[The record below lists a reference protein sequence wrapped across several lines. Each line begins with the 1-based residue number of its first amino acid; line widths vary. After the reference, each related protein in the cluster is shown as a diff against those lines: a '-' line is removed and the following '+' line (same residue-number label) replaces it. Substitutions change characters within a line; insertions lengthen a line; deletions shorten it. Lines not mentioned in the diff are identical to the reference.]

1 MALDELFGRIAKFPR
16 FTAGA
21 PASPPDVVAMA
32 SSLGIK
38 LPDPYAQFLTRF
50 GWAWWPGGG
59 LLGVQSAA
67 ALPANGHDY
76 DAARVTLRQRDRKW
90 PEGFKTLPKEGN
102 VLHVDEEIAFLFSAD
117 ARKRAG
123 QVAIF
128 NYGEQAGEEVASH
141 KTFEK
146 YLEKVIEYQAD
157 EFEEVE

>member
-1 MALDELFGRIAKFPR
+1 MALDDLLERIAKFPR

-21 PASPPDVVAMA
+21 GAAPGDITATATA
-32 SSLGIK
+32 LGVR
-38 LPDPYAQFLTRF
+38 LPEPYAQFLARF

-59 LLGVQSAA
+59 LYGVQNAA
-67 ALPANGHDY
+67 ALSANGHDY
-76 DAARVTLRQRDRKW
+76 DTARVTTRQRDRKW
-90 PEGFKTLPKEGN
+90 PEGFRSLPREGN
-102 VLHVDEEIAFLFSAD
+102 ILHVDEEIVFLFSAD
-117 ARKRAG
+117 APKRAG

-146 YLEKVIEYQAD
+146 YVEKVIQYQAD